1 VNDLMFL
8 SELEAVIAQRI
19 NANPDQSYTARLAAG
34 GLLSVAQKLGEE
46 GVETAL
52 AAVAETPQRVVA
64 EASDLVYHLL
74 VLLKLSDLSLADV
87 VAELE
92 HRHQA

>member
-19 NANPDQSYTARLAAG
+19 NSNPDQSYTARLAAG

-74 VLLKLSDLSLADV
+74 VLLKLSNLSLADV

>member
-74 VLLKLSDLSLADV
+74 VLLKLSNLSLADV